1 MREYGQI
8 QCSFWTDP
16 EIQGLSDQGRVLACY
31 LLTGPHSNG
40 LGCYR
45 IPDGYIQADFGWT
58 QERVSKGFAEL
69 FQIGFCERC
78 ETTQFVLIPK
88 FLRWNPTANPKVAAA
103 REKEFN
109 AVPKKATFYQRLIEE
124 INQYGRHLS
133 EPFANRIETLSKQEP
148 TRPNPEPDPKGKG
161 SGAGAPVPLRK
172 NEVSRPDDID
182 EQTWSDF
189 LAHRRQKKAK
199 LTPTA
204 WKAIRKQLDIG
215 AAKGHDP
222 NDMLS
227 VAMAA
232 GWQGFEFEWFANRI
246 GKSKPTGDDARND
259 AVAAAK
265 EYRRARQ

>member
-1 MREYGQI
+1 MKLDGLTHPKTKELAYTLGIPLPHAIGLLELLWAFVGQ
-8 QCSFWTDP
+8 QTP
-16 EIQGLSDQGRVLACY
+16 QGNVGKWSNPVLAGEAGWNDCPDKFIEALVSVGFLDEHPDHR
-31 LLTGPHSNG
+31 LLVHDWQEHAPNWVHAKLKKKNK
-40 LGCYR
+40 R
-45 IPDGYIQADFGWT
+45 ILSADL
-58 QERVSKGFAEL
+58 SSD
-69 FQIGFCERC
+69 
-78 ETTQFVLIPK
+78 
-88 FLRWNPTANPKVAAA
+88 LRQGQDPTL
-103 REKEFN
+103 EG
-109 AVPKKATFYQRLIEE
+109 ATNEVKC
-124 INQYGRHLS
+124 S
-133 EPFANRIETLSKQEP
+133 EVK
-148 TRPNPEPDPKGKG
+148 PNEAKGKT
-161 SGAGAPVPLRK
+161 GAKTAPTPLRK

-222 NDMLS
+222 NDMLA

-232 GWQGFEFEWFANRI
+232 GWQGFEFEWFANRV

-265 EYRRARQ
+265 AYRRART